1 MPVNPWF
8 TSTLDLAIVVC
19 LFVWRPRLHN
29 EPAAMRFRAGALFT
43 AWLLI
48 GAGAMYA
55 LATFTDTTL
64 CGAGEILGDGKIVVL
79 NPETWVGNR
88 CPLLNYTPTIGDNL
102 KTGKW
107 FVLLYH
113 DQCPVCRR
121 IVDQLPR
128 ITASFGKRQVALIE
142 MPPYGDCRIPLRS
155 REITAIHGRL
165 DDSREWVAET
175 PQAIMLDDGI
185 VLGTRS
191 KDRLVEDLQR
201 ALADCG
207 ASGASCL
214 VQVPDR
220 GPSFPGS
227 L

>member
-1 MPVNPWF
+1 M
-8 TSTLDLAIVVC
+8 TTT
-19 LFVWRPRLHN
+19 PRFDGRT
-29 EPAAMRFRAGALFT
+29 PFSPIALFDHAHLQMVCAST
-43 AWLLI
+43 ARK
-48 GAGAMYA
+48 
-55 LATFTDTTL
+55 TFADCAHQPNQTH
-64 CGAGEILGDGKIVVL
+64 GKIVVL